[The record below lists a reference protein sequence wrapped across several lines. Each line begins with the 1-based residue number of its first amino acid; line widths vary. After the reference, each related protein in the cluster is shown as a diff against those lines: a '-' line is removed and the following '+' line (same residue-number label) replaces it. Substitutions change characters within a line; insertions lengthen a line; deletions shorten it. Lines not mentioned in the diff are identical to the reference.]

1 MSAYFV
7 IGTGTNVGKTYVTA
21 SLAHQNKNI
30 LALKPI
36 ISGYSDSEDTDT
48 HILMKSQGLTN
59 PDAISPWRFAA
70 PLSPDAAAKREGKEI
85 IFSEVVEWCRSK
97 TSAHDGITLIEGAG
111 GVMSPATARHTML
124 DLADALQLPVLLV
137 AGSYLGTISHTLTA
151 VTALKMRGVSI
162 HKIIISE
169 SEISPMPLEETVETI
184 ERFCGVELAII
195 YRNKD
200 IQFPLF
206 EK

>member
-21 SLAHQNKNI
+21 SLARQNKNI

-36 ISGYSDSEDTDT
+36 ISGYSDSEDSDT
-48 HILMKSQGLTN
+48 QILMKAQGLTN

-85 IFSEVVEWCRSK
+85 IFSEVVEWCRGKISE
-97 TSAHDGITLIEGAG
+97 HDGITLIEGAG
-111 GVMSPATARHTML
+111 GVMSPATTRHTML
-124 DLADALQLPVLLV
+124 DLAAALQLPVLLI

-151 VTALKMRGVSI
+151 VTALKMRGASI

-169 SEISPMPLEETVETI
+169 SEISPMPAEETAETI
-184 ERFCGVELAII
+184 ERFCGVQPVIVK
-195 YRNKD
+195 RNANASA
-200 IQFPLF
+200 LWL
-206 EK
+206 

>member
-21 SLAHQNKNI
+21 SFMRQNKNI

-36 ISGYSDSEDTDT
+36 ISGYSNAEEADTQ
-48 HILMKSQGLTN
+48 ILMKAQGLTN

-70 PLSPDAAAKREGKEI
+70 PLSPDAAAKREGKKI
-85 IFSEVVEWCRSK
+85 KFSEVVEWCRSK
-97 TSAHDGITLIEGAG
+97 ISEHKGISLIEGAG
-111 GVMSPATARHTML
+111 GVMSPMTERHTML
-124 DLADALQLPVLLV
+124 DLAAALQLPVLLI

-169 SEISPMPLEETVETI
+169 SEISPMPLEETAETI
-184 ERFCGVELAII
+184 ERFSGVNPVILK
-195 YRNKD
+195 RNTNASA
-200 IQFPLF
+200 LWL
-206 EK
+206 

>member
-7 IGTGTNVGKTYVTA
+7 IGTGTNVGKTYLTA
-21 SLAHQNKNI
+21 SLARQNKNI

-36 ISGYSDSEDTDT
+36 ISGYSDAEETDT
-48 HILMKSQGLTN
+48 HTLLKAQGLTN

-70 PLSPDAAAKREGKEI
+70 ALSPDAAAKREGKEI

-97 TSAHDGITLIEGAG
+97 ISEHDGITLIEGAG
-111 GVMSPATARHTML
+111 GVMSPATTRHTML
-124 DLADALQLPVLLV
+124 DLAAALQLPVLLI

-151 VTALKMRGVSI
+151 VTALKMRGVPI

-169 SEISPMPLEETVETI
+169 SEISPMPAEETAETI
-184 ERFCGVELAII
+184 ERFCGMQPVIVK
-195 YRNKD
+195 RNANASA
-200 IQFPLF
+200 LWL
-206 EK
+206 